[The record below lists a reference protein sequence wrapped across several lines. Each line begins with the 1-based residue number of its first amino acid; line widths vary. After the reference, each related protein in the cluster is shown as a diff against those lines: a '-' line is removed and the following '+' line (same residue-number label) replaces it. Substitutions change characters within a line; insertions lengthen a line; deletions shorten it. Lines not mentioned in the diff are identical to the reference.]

1 MSDGGG
7 RDRFLTEILEQPD
20 ALRRAGA
27 ALVAQRDRLDH
38 LAAFAASPGP
48 IVLTGMGGSLD
59 ACHAAAT
66 ALAAAGIMATVR
78 GASELVHFG
87 LPALA
92 QGGIL
97 VVVSQSGESAEI
109 VRLAEAVRHTTGR
122 PIVVAVAN
130 GADNPLVRLADIP
143 IDTRAGEEL
152 APSTKSFAAC
162 LVSLSG
168 IVRALAAGRGA
179 AGGTGV
185 AEGATGD
192 AGGGTDEGRG
202 GAIGEVTARDAEAAA
217 DAIAALLAEPE
228 AMADGLAGLLGG
240 RDWFVALGRG
250 AALAGAKMGALLLA
264 EAVGLAAASHE
275 TGDFRHGPLELAGP
289 GLAVALLALEDATL
303 DLDLALADELAGAG
317 SPLLVVSRD
326 GVGPAEAIRVATGP
340 LDRMVA
346 PAVALVP
353 LQLLAW
359 RLAVRAGRT
368 PGEMLRGSKVTRRE

>member
-122 PIVVAVAN
+122 PIV
-130 GADNPLVRLADIP
+130 
-143 IDTRAGEEL
+143 
-152 APSTKSFAAC
+152 C
-162 LVSLSG
+162 LLYTS
-168 IVRALAAGRGA
+168 
-179 AGGTGV
+179 
-185 AEGATGD
+185 D
-192 AGGGTDEGRG
+192 
-202 GAIGEVTARDAEAAA
+202 AA
-217 DAIAALLAEPE
+217 DE
-228 AMADGLAGLLGG
+228 
-240 RDWFVALGRG
+240 
-250 AALAGAKMGALLLA
+250 
-264 EAVGLAAASHE
+264 
-275 TGDFRHGPLELAGP
+275 
-289 GLAVALLALEDATL
+289 
-303 DLDLALADELAGAG
+303 
-317 SPLLVVSRD
+317 
-326 GVGPAEAIRVATGP
+326 
-340 LDRMVA
+340 
-346 PAVALVP
+346 
-353 LQLLAW
+353 
-359 RLAVRAGRT
+359 
-368 PGEMLRGSKVTRRE
+368 

>member
-168 IVRALAAGRGA
+168 IVRALA
-179 AGGTGV
+179 
-185 AEGATGD
+185 
-192 AGGGTDEGRG
+192 
-202 GAIGEVTARDAEAAA
+202 
-217 DAIAALLAEPE
+217 
-228 AMADGLAGLLGG
+228 
-240 RDWFVALGRG
+240 
-250 AALAGAKMGALLLA
+250 GAKMGALLLA

-368 PGEMLRGSKVTRRE
+368 PGEMLRGSKVTRCE

>member
-1 MSDGGG
+1 MSVDGDA
-7 RDRFLTEILEQPD
+7 RDRFLAEILEQPD

-27 ALVAQRDRLDH
+27 AVVAQRDRLDH
-38 LAAFAASPGP
+38 LAAFASSPGP

-179 AGGTGV
+179 GGGRGAAGGTADG
-185 AEGATGD
+185 AEGA
-192 AGGGTDEGRG
+192 AGGGVLGTL
-202 GAIGEVTARDAEAAA
+202 TAADADAAA
-217 DAIAALLAEPE
+217 DAIAALLTEPE
-228 AMADGLAGLLGG
+228 AMADALADRLGG
-240 RDWFVALGRG
+240 RSGFVALGRG
-250 AALAGAKMGALLLA
+250 AALAAAQMGALLLA

-275 TGDFRHGPLELAGP
+275 TGDFRHGPLEMAGP

-303 DLDLALADELAGAG
+303 DLDLALADELIDAG
-317 SPLLVVSRD
+317 SALLVVSRD
-326 GVGPAEAIRVATGP
+326 GVGPAGAVRVATGA

>member
-1 MSDGGG
+1 MDGYG
-7 RDRFLTEILEQPD
+7 RDRFLAEILEQPD

-27 ALVAQRDRLDH
+27 AVVAQRDRLDH
-38 LAAFAASPGP
+38 IAAFASSPGQ

-66 ALAAAGIMATVR
+66 ALGAAGIMATVR

-97 VVVSQSGESAEI
+97 VVVSQSGESAEV
-109 VRLAEAVRHTTGR
+109 VRLAEAVRHTIGR

-179 AGGTGV
+179 AVGT
-185 AEGATGD
+185 ADD
-192 AGGGTDEGRG
+192 AGGSVGGGVLGRL
-202 GAIGEVTARDAEAAA
+202 TAADANAAA
-217 DAIAALLAEPE
+217 DAIAALLVEPE
-228 AMADGLAGLLGG
+228 AMAEALADRLGG
-240 RDWFVALGRG
+240 RDGFVALGRG
-250 AALAGAKMGALLLA
+250 AALAAAGMGALLLA

-275 TGDFRHGPLELAGP
+275 TGDFRHGPLEMAGP

-303 DLDLALADELAGAG
+303 DLDLGLADELVDAG
-317 SPLLVVSRD
+317 SALLVVSRD
-326 GVGPAEAIRVATGP
+326 GVGPGEAVRVATGP

>member
-1 MSDGGG
+1 MSDGDDG
-7 RDRFLTEILEQPD
+7 RDRFLAEILEQPD

-27 ALVAQRDRLDH
+27 AVVAQRDRLDH
-38 LAAFAASPGP
+38 LASFAASPGQ

-66 ALAAAGIMATVR
+66 ALAVAGIMATVR

-92 QGGIL
+92 HGGIL
-97 VVVSQSGESAEI
+97 IVVSQSGESAEI
-109 VRLAEAVRHTTGR
+109 VRLADAVRRTTGR
-122 PIVVAVAN
+122 PILVAVTN
-130 GADNPLVRLADIP
+130 GSDNPLAHLADIP
-143 IDTRAGEEL
+143 IDTRAGKEL
-152 APSTKSFAAC
+152 APSTKTFAAC

-179 AGGTGV
+179 ADG
-185 AEGATGD
+185 
-192 AGGGTDEGRG
+192 AGGGVLGTL
-202 GAIGEVTARDAEAAA
+202 TAADAEAAA
-217 DAIAALLAEPE
+217 AAIAALLVEPE
-228 AMADGLAGLLGG
+228 AMADALADRLGG
-240 RDWFVALGRG
+240 RDGFVALGRG
-250 AALAGAKMGALLLA
+250 AALAAAEMGVLLLA
-264 EAVGLAAASHE
+264 EAVGLAAAAHE
-275 TGDFRHGPLELAGP
+275 TGDFRHGPLEMAGP
-289 GLAVALLALEDATL
+289 GLAVTLLALEDATL
-303 DLDLALADELAGAG
+303 DLDLTLADELIKAG
-317 SPLLVVSRD
+317 SALLVVSRD
-326 GVGPAEAIRVATGP
+326 GVGPADAVRVATGP